1 MCFIRIFLGCD
12 LIRKSDGYIA
22 IRKGGHKM
30 PRNTKTLTLDEALNI
45 IKDIILEAK
54 KDKREPIRGCS

>member
-1 MCFIRIFLGCD
+1 
-12 LIRKSDGYIA
+12 
-22 IRKGGHKM
+22 M

-54 KDKREPIRGCS
+54 KDKKGTHLVAVVDSMAL